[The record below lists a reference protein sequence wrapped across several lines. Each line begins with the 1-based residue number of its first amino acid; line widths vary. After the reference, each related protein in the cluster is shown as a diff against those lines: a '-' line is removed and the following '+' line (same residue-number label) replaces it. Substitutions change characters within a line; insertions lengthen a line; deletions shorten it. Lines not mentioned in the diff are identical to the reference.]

1 MYSLFAEFAIG
12 AIFELTSRADDVV
25 VLVPLEYICAVFVW
39 ANAPFAPAFVACEI
53 QVRPLRPFTVPLVS
67 FPVELTF
74 PTTTALFATSFNAFF
89 IA

>member
-53 QVRPLRPFTVPLVS
+53 QVRPPRAFTVPLMS
-67 FPVELTF
+67 LLAELAF
-74 PTTTALFATSFNAFF
+74 PTTTALCETSFNAFF